1 MFKKLFELLKDL
13 KSVKSNSE
21 NNENIVLYPE
31 IPFYGIKGS
40 IHTIEETENAYLK
53 VVYNHD
59 GTIDP
64 LKKPIP
70 KKKSK
75 NLNLIENDYYKD
87 LKTYLE
93 FNHNKYLEYK
103 SNLVKPKLTKQ
114 QVKIGIIIAGTMT
127 IISFP
132 ILITTSYIGA
142 LLEAISILALYKT
155 IDLKKQHET
164 VAQQKKFLSEYK
176 EYQKEL
182 ITYNQSNS
190 KKSYQTVYTEIA
202 TKNATKDKDYPKI
215 KILSKEEAA

>member
-13 KSVKSNSE
+13 KSKKSNSE
-21 NNENIVLYPE
+21 NNENIVLYPK

-75 NLNLIENDYYKD
+75 NLNLIESDYYKD

-93 FNHNKYLEYK
+93 FNHDKYLEYK
-103 SNLVKPKLTKQ
+103 NNLVKPKLTKQ
-114 QVKIGIIIAGTMT
+114 QVKIGIIITGTMT

-182 ITYNQSNS
+182 KTYNQSNS

-202 TKNATKDKDYPKI
+202 TKNATKAQDYPKI